1 MTPKYSIPFTL
12 SHFPKQI
19 TLSAKRVEKLGK
31 KLQNLQL
38 TQGFSPDPALNTL
51 YITITQLEQFRR
63 NIASKPNRVTLDSEG
78 DV

>member
-1 MTPKYSIPFTL
+1 VTPKYSFPFTL
-12 SHFPKQI
+12 SRCPKQI

-31 KLQNLQL
+31 KLKNLQL

-51 YITITQLEQFRR
+51 YIKITQLEQYRR
-63 NIASKPNRVTLDSEG
+63 SIVNKPSRVTLDGEW